1 MNTPKF
7 TAETSCT
14 TRTCITRLQPIQ
26 LVLAAELFNPPHL
39 SPAQLIRIG
48 RCRFFL
54 FSLLNTTL
62 GRFFVKPPGALLV
75 ISGVIQCSAFGIRS
89 QPPARGPSNPF
100 TPFRLALRWSTRF

>member
-7 TAETSCT
+7 TAEASLYNQNLHYQAT
-14 TRTCITRLQPIQ
+14 TDPGVGGGVVQP
-26 LVLAAELFNPPHL
+26 A
-39 SPAQLIRIG
+39 SPFSSATYSNRPVPV
-48 RCRFFL
+48 FL

-75 ISGVIQCSAFGIRS
+75 ISGVIQCSAFGIRP

-100 TPFRLALRWSTRF
+100 TPFRVALRWSTRF